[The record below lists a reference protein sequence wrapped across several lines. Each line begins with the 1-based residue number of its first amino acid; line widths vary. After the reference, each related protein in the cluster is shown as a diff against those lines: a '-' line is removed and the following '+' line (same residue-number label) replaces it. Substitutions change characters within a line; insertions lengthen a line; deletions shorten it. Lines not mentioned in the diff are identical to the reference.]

1 MPGESRQ
8 AALPADLLNDHQRI
22 LIMARTVSQD
32 AYVPR
37 PEHHFTFGLWT
48 VGNVGRDPFGDPV
61 REPIPPVR
69 VVRELAR
76 LGAYGVNLHDNDLV
90 PRDASVSERDRL
102 VQEFKRALD
111 DTGMKVPMATTNLFG
126 DPVFRDG
133 AFTSNN
139 AQVRAYA
146 LQKTMRA
153 IDLGVELGATT
164 YVFWGGREGL
174 ETNAAK
180 DPQEALKWFRD
191 AIDFLCEYVR
201 SQRYDLRFALEPKP
215 NEPRG
220 DIFLPTIGHML
231 AFIYTLAHPEMVGLN
246 PEVAHDTMAGLD
258 FSHGVAQALEAGKLF
273 HIDLNA
279 QKPGRFDQDL
289 RFGSE
294 DVKGA
299 FFLVKLLED
308 AKWPGM
314 RHFDSHAYRTEDE
327 QGVWDFAAGSMRT
340 YLILKEKVAAFNA
353 DAEIQGLLGE
363 LASRGAKPG
372 ARVTFSA
379 DAARALRDR
388 EFDLPALRARGY
400 AYERLDQ
407 LTMELLLGVR

>member
-1 MPGESRQ
+1 MT
-8 AALPADLLNDHQRI
+8 D
-22 LIMARTVSQD
+22 T
-32 AYVPR
+32 YTPR

-61 REPIPPVR
+61 RPALSPIRIV
-69 VVRELAR
+69 EKLAE

-90 PRDASVSERDRL
+90 PRDASAAERDRI
-102 VQEFKRALD
+102 VKEFRKALAD
-111 DTGMKVPMATTNLFG
+111 SALRVPMATTNLFG
-126 DPVFRDG
+126 DPIFRDG
-133 AFTSNN
+133 AFTSND
-139 AQVRAYA
+139 AKVRRYA
-146 LQKTMRA
+146 LQKTMRS
-153 IDLGVELGATT
+153 IDLGVELGAET
-164 YVFWGGREGL
+164 YVFWGGREGV

-180 DPQEALKWFRD
+180 DAREAVKWFRD
-191 AIDFLCEYVR
+191 AINFLCEYVR
-201 SQRYDLRFALEPKP
+201 AQKYELRFALEPKP

-220 DIFLPTIGHML
+220 DIYMPTIGHML
-231 AFIYTLAHPEMVGLN
+231 AFVYTLDHPDMVGLN
-246 PEVAHDTMAGLD
+246 PEVAHDQMAGLD

-294 DVKGA
+294 DVKSA

-340 YLILKEKVAAFNA
+340 YLMLKEKVARFNA
-353 DAEIQGLLGE
+353 DGEIQGLLRDLG
-363 LASRGAKPG
+363 ARGAAPG
-372 ARVTFSA
+372 NRVRYSV
-379 DAARALRDR
+379 DEAAAIRSEQFDLEALRTK
-388 EFDLPALRARGY
+388 GY
-400 AYERLDQ
+400 GYERLDQ
-407 LTMELLLGVR
+407 LTMEVLLGVR

>member
-1 MPGESRQ
+1 MSP
-8 AALPADLLNDHQRI
+8 
-22 LIMARTVSQD
+22 QD
-32 AYVPR
+32 AYTPR

-48 VGNVGRDPFGDPV
+48 VGNTGRDPFGDPV
-61 REPIPPVR
+61 RPVISPNR
-69 VVRELAR
+69 IVTKLGE

-90 PRDASVSERDRL
+90 PRETSAADRDRI
-102 VQEFKRALD
+102 VREFKAALAES
-111 DTGMKVPMATTNLFG
+111 GVKVPMATTNLFG

-133 AFTSNN
+133 AFTSNDRK
-139 AQVRAYA
+139 VRSYA
-146 LQKTMRA
+146 LKKTMLS
-153 IDLGVELGATT
+153 IDLGVELGAST
-164 YVFWGGREGL
+164 YVFWGGREGV

-180 DPQEALKWFRD
+180 NPQEALKWFRD
-191 AIDFLCEYVR
+191 AINFLCEYVR
-201 SQRYDLRFALEPKP
+201 AQGYDLRFALEPKP

-231 AFIYTLAHPEMVGLN
+231 AFIYTLDHPGMVGLN
-246 PEVAHDTMAGLD
+246 PEVAHDTMPGLD

-273 HIDLNA
+273 HIDLNG

-294 DVKGA
+294 DPKAA

-308 AKWPGM
+308 SKWSGM

-327 QGVWDFAAGSMRT
+327 AGVWDFARGSMRT
-340 YLILKEKVAAFNA
+340 YLILKEKVARFNA
-353 DAEIQGLLGE
+353 DAEIQGLISELG
-363 LASRGAKPG
+363 ARGAATG
-372 ARVTFSA
+372 ERVRFSA
-379 DAARALRDR
+379 DAARKLK
-388 EFDLPALRARGY
+388 EQQFDLDALRAHGY